1 LFHFSFVWLWKL
13 GFRALC
19 AWDFS
24 VMRLSTLLA
33 ALPHVRTQSVEADP
47 DITSLTADSRRVTPG
62 ALFIAARGEN
72 FDGHGFIQH
81 AIEKGA
87 SAVVAERNMEELEG
101 AQKTPLSSR
110 SSSIPYIF
118 VSNAREALAWLA
130 TTWSGFPSRRLVLI
144 GVTGTDGK
152 TTTSTLIHSILTAA
166 GLKAG
171 LISTVSAIIGDETLD
186 TGFHVTTPDA
196 LAVQGYLAR
205 MVAAWLTQCV
215 LEVTSHGLA
224 QHRVTGCDFDVA
236 VITNITHEHL
246 DYHGT
251 FENYRAAKAKLF
263 ENLAKSVSKPGGPAK
278 AAVLNLD
285 DSSYAYLSS
294 ITSVP
299 RYRYSLKPGADV
311 WAEDIRYAPEGLHFR
326 AVGQGFEMPM
336 KTTLVGEYNLSNCL
350 AAITAT
356 VSALGLSPESARQGI
371 AALKGVPGRM
381 ERIDLGQPF
390 TAIVDFAHTPNALR
404 RALETA
410 RLMAGKALTAENAE
424 SAERKKERE
433 QEEIS
438 ANSAVKNNARVI
450 AVFGSAGLRDV
461 EKRRLMAEVS
471 AELADITVLTAED
484 PRTESLDA
492 ILEMMAEGARAKGGV
507 EETSFYRVPDRAE
520 AIRFAVRLAQP
531 GDIVLACGKGHEQSM
546 CFGTTEYS
554 WDDRVAVR
562 AALAELL
569 SVPGPEMPKLPTAKG

>member
-1 LFHFSFVWLWKL
+1 
-13 GFRALC
+13 
-19 AWDFS
+19 
-24 VMRLSTLLA
+24 MRLSTLLA
-33 ALPHVRTQSVEADP
+33 ALPSVPTQAGDADP

-62 ALFIAARGEN
+62 TLFIAASGEN
-72 FDGHGFIQH
+72 FDGHRFIRH

-87 SAVVAERNMEELEG
+87 AGVVGERNLEEIMGTEG
-101 AQKTPLSSR
+101 TQGTEGNSLGSLSSFSSPSSLSSR
-110 SSSIPYIF
+110 AFPVPYIL

-130 TTWSGFPSRRLVLI
+130 TAWYGFPSRRLVLI

-205 MVAAWLTQCV
+205 MVAAGLTHCV

-224 QHRVTGCDFDVA
+224 QHRVTGCDFDIA

-251 FENYRAAKAKLF
+251 VENYRAAKAMLF
-263 ENLAKSVSKPGGPAK
+263 ESLAKSAPKPDGPAK
-278 AAVLNLD
+278 TAVLNFD
-285 DSSYAYLSS
+285 DSSYEYLNS
-294 ITSVP
+294 ITSVKH
-299 RYRYSLKPGADV
+299 YRYSLKPGADV
-311 WAEDIRYAPEGLHFR
+311 WADDIHYAPDGLHFS
-326 AVGQGFEMPM
+326 AKGEDFEIPI
-336 KTTLVGEYNLSNCL
+336 KTTLVGGYNLSNCL

-356 VSALGLSPESARQGI
+356 VSDLGLSPESARQGI

-381 ERIDLGQPF
+381 ERVDLGQPF

-410 RLMAGKALTAENAE
+410 REMLLTAE
-424 SAERKKERE
+424 SAERKREKERKR
-433 QEEIS
+433 EEVP
-438 ANSAVKNNARVI
+438 ANSAHSAVKTKGRII

-484 PRTESLDA
+484 PRTESLPA

-507 EETSFYRVPDRAE
+507 EGTSFYRLPDRAE
-520 AIRFAVRLAQP
+520 ALRFAVRLAQP

-546 CFGTTEYS
+546 CFGTTEYP
-554 WDDRVAVR
+554 WDDRVALR

-569 SVPGPEMPKLPTAKG
+569 SMPGPEMPYLPTNSPSL

>member
-1 LFHFSFVWLWKL
+1 
-13 GFRALC
+13 
-19 AWDFS
+19 
-24 VMRLSTLLA
+24 MRLSTLLA
-33 ALPHVRTQSVEADP
+33 ALPHVHAPSGEADP

-62 ALFIAARGEN
+62 TLFIAARGES
-72 FDGHGFIQH
+72 FDGHDYIRYAVENGAA
-81 AIEKGA
+81 AIIG
-87 SAVVAERNMEELEG
+87 ERENRELEG
-101 AQKTPLSSR
+101 TEGTQGTEASSPSSLSSP
-110 SSSIPYIF
+110 SSFSSRFPSIPYIA
-118 VSNAREALAWLA
+118 VSNSRAALAWLA
-130 TTWSGFPSRRLVLI
+130 AAWHGFPSRRLVLM

-205 MVAAWLTQCV
+205 MVAAGLTHCV

-251 FENYRAAKAKLF
+251 FENYRAAKGTLF
-263 ENLAKSVSKPGGPAK
+263 ESLALSAPKPGGPAK
-278 AAVLNLD
+278 AAVLNVD
-285 DSSYAYLSS
+285 DSSYEYLHS
-294 ITSVP
+294 ITRVD
-299 RYRYSLKPGADV
+299 RYGYSLKSGADV
-311 WAEDIRYAPEGLHFR
+311 WAADVRYAPEGLHFR
-326 AVGQGFEMPM
+326 AVGPSFEIPVS
-336 KTTLVGEYNLSNCL
+336 TTLVGEYNLSNCL
-350 AAITAT
+350 AALTAT
-356 VSALGLSPESARQGI
+356 VSALGLSPEAAQRGI

-381 ERIDLGQPF
+381 ERVDLGQSF

-410 RLMAGKALTAENAE
+410 GGMLLTVDAKRTE
-424 SAERKKERE
+424 SAERRKEK
-433 QEEIS
+433 IS
-438 ANSAVKNNARVI
+438 AFSARFASAVKNKGRII
-450 AVFGSAGLRDV
+450 AVFGSAGLRDL

-484 PRTESLDA
+484 PRTESLTA
-492 ILEMMAEGARAKGGV
+492 ILQVMSEGMRAKGKV
-507 EETSFYRVPDRAE
+507 EEKSFYRIPDRAE

-546 CFGTTEYS
+546 CFGTTEYP
-554 WDDRVAVR
+554 WDDRVAMR

-569 SVPGPEMPKLPTAKG
+569 NVPGPAMQKLPTSQG